1 MICDGAE
8 TLTCVGTET
17 ACSAVA
23 PMLAELESIAE
34 LCTRATRRS
43 SSFLLS
49 MMPMGDNGTAC
60 EANCTGALDLLGDFA
75 FISVDF
81 SGADASTNL
90 KMQAR
95 LRQLFCANAE
105 VTSCAAVS
113 TGNGYS
119 ACDMGQGGSDDD
131 DSSPSNSNSSS
142 PPDPEQYLTQCDVS
156 LAITVSM
163 ALTVAD
169 PSAFV
174 ADNANKRAVEA
185 GIASAAGVTTDAVEA
200 VLTVGQRRLR
210 VQDTQRRL
218 QGTVDVAATIHTASA
233 EAAAA
238 MQGTVGSINATQMTA
253 SIATAFTNAGI
264 TMTIE
269 VAQLEPPT
277 VAATAN
283 EAIAAAAADTESPSS
298 GALKITIAS
307 GILAAVFF
315 VAM

>member
-1 MICDGAE
+1 M
-8 TLTCVGTET
+8 
-17 ACSAVA
+17 
-23 PMLAELESIAE
+23 ML
-34 LCTRATRRS
+34 
-43 SSFLLS
+43 
-49 MMPMGDNGTAC
+49 MGDNGTAC
-60 EANCTGALDLLGDFA
+60 EANCTGALDLMGDYF
-75 FISVDF
+75 FILVDQ
-81 SGADASTNL
+81 SALTHSNDDVRTNL

-113 TGNGYS
+113 TGKGYA
-119 ACDMGQGGSDDD
+119 ACDMGQAGSA
-131 DSSPSNSNSSS
+131 SEMPPQSVSSS
-142 PPDPEQYLTQCDVS
+142 GLPPPEPEPYPEQYLTQCDVS

-233 EAAAA
+233 EAAVA
-238 MQGTVGSINATQMTA
+238 MQGTVGSIDATQMTA

-283 EAIAAAAADTESPSS
+283 EAIAADDAAAATNTESS
-298 GALKITIAS
+298 GALKITFAS
-307 GILAAVFF
+307 GILAAVFV